1 MTMLTINETDTEKL
15 KKGIL
20 TVLNARETGIS
31 IREAEYSFET
41 EGTRFLLEDGKLTRI
56 IR

>member
-1 MTMLTINETDTEKL
+1 MLTIKETDTEKL

-41 EGTRFLLEDGKLTRI
+41 EGTRFLLEDGKLKGI

>member
-41 EGTRFLLEDGKLTRI
+41 EGTRFLLEDGKLKGI

>member
-1 MTMLTINETDTEKL
+1 MKMLTINETDTEKL

>member
-1 MTMLTINETDTEKL
+1 MLTIKETDTEKL

-20 TVLNARETGIS
+20 TVLNARETGTS
-31 IREAEYSFET
+31 LREAEYSFET